1 MERHVWTYEEYLL
14 ESNLTDHA
22 ECELRRAGLF
32 DDDSDY
38 NGMIGKAV
46 MALIKVFAEQGHSG
60 FSAPMVVQLFTKVA
74 NYDTLTPITSD
85 PEEWTDIADMC
96 DGEKLW
102 QNKRCSRMF
111 SNDGGKTW
119 WDVDEKGVH
128 DLQEAMA
135 HAACRMDE
143 KIEDTEE
150 TRLWAVWAEKFYD
163 TMFAE
168 VNATADLIKKY
179 REEFVKYFN
188 MGASDELLHAL
199 KYFFNYRREELSDL
213 KEQPLTEDYFP
224 GGREKQRW
232 FTLTEEKWKYFYDMI
247 YKQLARDDQYAKDIL
262 ETIKNKNFRCSER
275 QYNYLK
281 SVIDGTN
288 KPSSYGPRN

>member
-128 DLQEAMA
+128 DLQEAKRA
-135 HAACRMDE
+135 VRQIYDGACV
-143 KIEDTEE
+143 
-150 TRLWAVWAEKFYD
+150 RLGIP
-163 TMFAE
+163 
-168 VNATADLIKKY
+168 N
-179 REEFVKYFN
+179 
-188 MGASDELLHAL
+188 
-199 KYFFNYRREELSDL
+199 DL
-213 KEQPLTEDYFP
+213 KTQNID
-224 GGREKQRW
+224 
-232 FTLTEEKWKYFYDMI
+232 
-247 YKQLARDDQYAKDIL
+247 LADVDKHA
-262 ETIKNKNFRCSER
+262 
-275 QYNYLK
+275 
-281 SVIDGTN
+281 
-288 KPSSYGPRN
+288 